1 MGEQLHFS
9 MDGEFL
15 TAIARDWFW
24 NMDKPYKKCEEL
36 LLSCMMGGN
45 EEEKRHVCQDIIEGR
60 KKLVGVNEF
69 ELVDDNVHVRSL
81 GQKVEELQHKML
93 VNQIREDMI
102 AHPLNYVDRFA
113 MTDSYETLCTNA
125 KHHYIDCSYDGI
137 KCFLYGKTGYS
148 DAFNNGAWL
157 FTHPDLVAEF
167 NGEPLPEQESNP
179 EFYKTDFWTKLASWI
194 EANMKGTS
202 VERRQRL
209 YNSYISNRPI
219 QHQLTEYGLIAP
231 DGTWYACEF
240 GEHAALAGRIIM
252 RNREAFGLSDHEVL
266 NMAYD
271 WSGKGLDF
279 LYKRGWIAIRNPS
292 MGNTFLDMDETKTA
306 TKAQLKKEIFI
317 MTSNMTM
324 TAISIC
330 DFLKL
335 IVKSTVKH
343 YTEDFKL
350 DIKIF
355 KRYAKEAQETGKAV
369 PMLWFCRYN
378 GTYLCLEEDA
388 YKVGTS
394 MFNTFKY
401 YDENMED
408 EARTIKAFL
417 VTVTGM
423 EERKPIG
430 CITPI
435 NYKGECDRIRH
446 YAVPSHNVEVIYKN
460 GTLIQ
465 EREVFDKYP
474 IVKHPKFGTIREAK
488 FLADDPDALD
498 YALHM
503 ARNERKAG

>member
-1 MGEQLHFS
+1 

-194 EANMKGTS
+194 EANMK
-202 VERRQRL
+202 
-209 YNSYISNRPI
+209 
-219 QHQLTEYGLIAP
+219 
-231 DGTWYACEF
+231 
-240 GEHAALAGRIIM
+240 
-252 RNREAFGLSDHEVL
+252 
-266 NMAYD
+266 

-306 TKAQLKKEIFI
+306 TKAQVNTIFDY
-317 MTSNMTM
+317 
-324 TAISIC
+324 ISK
-330 DFLKL
+330 FN
-335 IVKSTVKH
+335 
-343 YTEDFKL
+343 
-350 DIKIF
+350 
-355 KRYAKEAQETGKAV
+355 RYD
-369 PMLWFCRYN
+369 MN
-378 GTYLCLEEDA
+378 IS
-388 YKVGTS
+388 KV
-394 MFNTFKY
+394 MV
-401 YDENMED
+401 D
-408 EARTIKAFL
+408 
-417 VTVTGM
+417 
-423 EERKPIG
+423 
-430 CITPI
+430 
-435 NYKGECDRIRH
+435 
-446 YAVPSHNVEVIYKN
+446 
-460 GTLIQ
+460 
-465 EREVFDKYP
+465 
-474 IVKHPKFGTIREAK
+474 
-488 FLADDPDALD
+488 
-498 YALHM
+498 
-503 ARNERKAG
+503 

>member
-1 MGEQLHFS
+1 
-9 MDGEFL
+9 
-15 TAIARDWFW
+15 
-24 NMDKPYKKCEEL
+24 
-36 LLSCMMGGN
+36 MMGGN

-209 YNSYISNRPI
+209 YNSYISDRPI

-252 RNREAFGLSDHEVL
+252 RNREAFGLS
-266 NMAYD
+266 
-271 WSGKGLDF
+271 
-279 LYKRGWIAIRNPS
+279 P
-292 MGNTFLDMDETKTA
+292 
-306 TKAQLKKEIFI
+306 
-317 MTSNMTM
+317 
-324 TAISIC
+324 
-330 DFLKL
+330 
-335 IVKSTVKH
+335 
-343 YTEDFKL
+343 
-350 DIKIF
+350 
-355 KRYAKEAQETGKAV
+355 
-369 PMLWFCRYN
+369 
-378 GTYLCLEEDA
+378 
-388 YKVGTS
+388 
-394 MFNTFKY
+394 
-401 YDENMED
+401 
-408 EARTIKAFL
+408 
-417 VTVTGM
+417 
-423 EERKPIG
+423 
-430 CITPI
+430 
-435 NYKGECDRIRH
+435 
-446 YAVPSHNVEVIYKN
+446 
-460 GTLIQ
+460 
-465 EREVFDKYP
+465 
-474 IVKHPKFGTIREAK
+474 
-488 FLADDPDALD
+488 
-498 YALHM
+498 
-503 ARNERKAG
+503 

>member
-24 NMDKPYKKCEEL
+24 KMDKPYKKCEEL

-209 YNSYISNRPI
+209 YNSYISDRPI

-252 RNREAFGLSDHEVL
+252 RNREAFGLSEHEVL

-306 TKAQLKKEIFI
+306 TKAQVNTIFDY
-317 MTSNMTM
+317 
-324 TAISIC
+324 ISK
-330 DFLKL
+330 FN
-335 IVKSTVKH
+335 
-343 YTEDFKL
+343 
-350 DIKIF
+350 
-355 KRYAKEAQETGKAV
+355 RYD
-369 PMLWFCRYN
+369 MN
-378 GTYLCLEEDA
+378 IS
-388 YKVGTS
+388 KV
-394 MFNTFKY
+394 MV
-401 YDENMED
+401 D
-408 EARTIKAFL
+408 
-417 VTVTGM
+417 
-423 EERKPIG
+423 
-430 CITPI
+430 
-435 NYKGECDRIRH
+435 
-446 YAVPSHNVEVIYKN
+446 
-460 GTLIQ
+460 
-465 EREVFDKYP
+465 
-474 IVKHPKFGTIREAK
+474 
-488 FLADDPDALD
+488 
-498 YALHM
+498 
-503 ARNERKAG
+503 

>member
-125 KHHYIDCSYDGI
+125 KHHY
-137 KCFLYGKTGYS
+137 
-148 DAFNNGAWL
+148 
-157 FTHPDLVAEF
+157 THPDLVAEF

-209 YNSYISNRPI
+209 YNSYISDRPI

-252 RNREAFGLSDHEVL
+252 RNRETFGLSDHEVL

-306 TKAQLKKEIFI
+306 TKAQVNTIFDY
-317 MTSNMTM
+317 
-324 TAISIC
+324 ISK
-330 DFLKL
+330 FN
-335 IVKSTVKH
+335 
-343 YTEDFKL
+343 
-350 DIKIF
+350 
-355 KRYAKEAQETGKAV
+355 RYD
-369 PMLWFCRYN
+369 MN
-378 GTYLCLEEDA
+378 IS
-388 YKVGTS
+388 KV
-394 MFNTFKY
+394 MV
-401 YDENMED
+401 D
-408 EARTIKAFL
+408 
-417 VTVTGM
+417 
-423 EERKPIG
+423 
-430 CITPI
+430 
-435 NYKGECDRIRH
+435 
-446 YAVPSHNVEVIYKN
+446 
-460 GTLIQ
+460 
-465 EREVFDKYP
+465 
-474 IVKHPKFGTIREAK
+474 
-488 FLADDPDALD
+488 
-498 YALHM
+498 
-503 ARNERKAG
+503 

>member
-60 KKLVGVNEF
+60 KKLVGVHEF

-81 GQKVEELQHKML
+81 GQKVEELQHRML

-157 FTHPDLVAEF
+157 FTHPDLVAKF

-209 YNSYISNRPI
+209 YNSYISDRPI
-219 QHQLTEYGLIAP
+219 QHQLTEYGLLAP
-231 DGTWYACEF
+231 DGTCYACEF

-306 TKAQLKKEIFI
+306 TKAQVNTIFDY
-317 MTSNMTM
+317 
-324 TAISIC
+324 ISK
-330 DFLKL
+330 FN
-335 IVKSTVKH
+335 
-343 YTEDFKL
+343 
-350 DIKIF
+350 
-355 KRYAKEAQETGKAV
+355 RYD
-369 PMLWFCRYN
+369 MN
-378 GTYLCLEEDA
+378 IS
-388 YKVGTS
+388 KV
-394 MFNTFKY
+394 MV
-401 YDENMED
+401 D
-408 EARTIKAFL
+408 
-417 VTVTGM
+417 
-423 EERKPIG
+423 
-430 CITPI
+430 
-435 NYKGECDRIRH
+435 
-446 YAVPSHNVEVIYKN
+446 
-460 GTLIQ
+460 
-465 EREVFDKYP
+465 
-474 IVKHPKFGTIREAK
+474 
-488 FLADDPDALD
+488 
-498 YALHM
+498 
-503 ARNERKAG
+503 